1 MLWERATIAAL
12 ICVNRFL
19 DHGQGDGL
27 AKLVSSRA
35 CGLITLN

>member
-1 MLWERATIAAL
+1 MLWERPAFCAL

-27 AKLVSSRA
+27 EKLVSSSA
-35 CGLITLN
+35 CGLITPN

>member
-1 MLWERATIAAL
+1 MLWERGGIDAL

-27 AKLVSSRA
+27 EKLVSSSA